1 MTVRIIPESIN
12 IHFCKF
18 DQLPELTVELIQI
31 VGCKAET
38 DDCNGNPPPEF
49 VLENDGLSA
58 TIRSSS
64 DAGSGSTVRS
74 VIGTLTNNQ
83 IDILTALISNPG
95 SSGASLAD
103 VLDISSKTV
112 NRNLKV
118 LHGLGLVDRDG
129 ERNHVRWFATI
140 DASDIDGSD

>member
-1 MTVRIIPESIN
+1 MV
-12 IHFCKF
+12 
-18 DQLPELTVELIQI
+18 LPTLFAN
-31 VGCKAET
+31 KAQGIRKVIT
-38 DDCNGNPPPEF
+38 DCEGNGNPPPEF

-58 TIRSSS
+58 IIRPSS
-64 DAGSGSTVRS
+64 DAGSVSTVRS

-140 DASDIDGSD
+140 DASYIDGSD